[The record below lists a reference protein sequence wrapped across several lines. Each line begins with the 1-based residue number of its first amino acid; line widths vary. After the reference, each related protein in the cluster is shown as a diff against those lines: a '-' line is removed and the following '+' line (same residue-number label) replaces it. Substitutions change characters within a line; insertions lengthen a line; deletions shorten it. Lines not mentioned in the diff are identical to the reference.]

1 MLNRVYGGC
10 KSICADARPFHP
22 AEYEAARTFLNSLE
36 RKKGINRRWSSYSL
50 KHLAEKIAGRYVSN
64 EALIAAA
71 EDLGFRVFSLG
82 GPNRWFN
89 ISERSIREK
98 AIAAGWRL

>member
-1 MLNRVYGGC
+1 MLNRLHERC
-10 KSICADARPFHP
+10 KRICADARPFHP

-36 RKKGINRRWSSYSL
+36 RKKGINRRRSSYSL
-50 KHLAEKIAGRYVSN
+50 KHIGEALAKRYISN

-71 EDLGFRVFSLG
+71 EDLGFRILSLG

-89 ISERSIREK
+89 IRERSVRAA